1 MRSTQKKYSLSYSLS
16 TQKHSYC
23 DVIVYILKF
32 GFRLKFYFWDFGE
45 IFGFLK
51 KINFYYF
58 EVISEKLNEKF
69 VIAGEKKT
77 ENKFRSARRA
87 LFTFNCDL
95 ELPGWDKGIQELKD
109 FFHEKLDEEESASL
123 YVSGSPGNFLIL
135 WVFLES

>member
-1 MRSTQKKYSLSYSLS
+1 
-16 TQKHSYC
+16 
-23 DVIVYILKF
+23 
-32 GFRLKFYFWDFGE
+32 
-45 IFGFLK
+45 
-51 KINFYYF
+51 
-58 EVISEKLNEKF
+58 VISEKLNEKF